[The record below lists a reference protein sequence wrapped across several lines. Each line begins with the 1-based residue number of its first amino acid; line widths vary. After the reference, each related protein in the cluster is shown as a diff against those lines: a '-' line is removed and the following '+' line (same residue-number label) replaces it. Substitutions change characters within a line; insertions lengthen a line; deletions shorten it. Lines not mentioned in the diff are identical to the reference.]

1 MDLSGLDAPTKF
13 ETILAFKRAKVDLL
27 EARLKE
33 ISGDSKQLTLAQLRE
48 AFAADKVWAD
58 LADDESLL
66 VKVLNSEYFQ
76 DDGHISRD
84 AMILYAVLASNGSA
98 DVKSRVLYD
107 VLQDNN
113 QEFIS
118 ANDKDFNDTFSKLV
132 DLASKL
138 VYAHIHIVD
147 ANATPAVDVA
157 NFDKIDNAKEAM
169 SEAFLDEVFGAAS
182 KLTRKEWEG
191 KVAKSQK
198 WLFSLKEARSKIE
211 KAI

>member
-1 MDLSGLDAPTKF
+1 M
-13 ETILAFKRAKVDLL
+13 
-27 EARLKE
+27 
-33 ISGDSKQLTLAQLRE
+33 
-48 AFAADKVWAD
+48 WAD
-58 LADDESLL
+58 LTDDSSLL

-76 DDGHISRD
+76 DEGKISRD

-98 DVKSRVLYD
+98 DVKARVLYD

-132 DLASKL
+132 DLATKL
-138 VYAHIHIVD
+138 VYAHIHLVD
-147 ANATPAVDVA
+147 ANASPAVDVA
-157 NFDKIDNAKEAM
+157 NFEKIDAVKETL
-169 SEAFLDEVFGAAS
+169 SETFLDEVFGAAS

-198 WLFSLKEARSKIE
+198 WLFNLKETRSKIE
-211 KAI
+211 KAL